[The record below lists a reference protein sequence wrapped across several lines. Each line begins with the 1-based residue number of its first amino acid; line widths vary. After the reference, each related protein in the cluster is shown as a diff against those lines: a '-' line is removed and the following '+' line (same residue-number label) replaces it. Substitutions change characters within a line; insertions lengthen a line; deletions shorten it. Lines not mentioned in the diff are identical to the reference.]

1 MAWIDPRHKSR
12 LDRVISVVS
21 LVQVFF
27 VDWYQEIFE
36 VIDMR
41 SFSNLWYWIAL
52 AVVWS
57 SASHW
62 ILGVPFDMVTRVR
75 RDRSGQAEQDLEA
88 IVRVNVN
95 RMLLIAQVSGL
106 WIFGLVC
113 FVMTGLVLLGWVY
126 AVEFAQAV
134 FLLGFPICIVTLLSL
149 RTAHKISEAT
159 PPAKELCRIMS
170 RLRLGTQIIGT
181 ISIFVTSIWG
191 MYQNLAIGVLGG

>member
-1 MAWIDPRHKSR
+1 M
-12 LDRVISVVS
+12 
-21 LVQVFF
+21 
-27 VDWYQEIFE
+27 DWYQEIFE

-41 SFSNLWYWIAL
+41 SFSNLWFWIAL

-62 ILGVPFDMVTRVR
+62 ILGVPFDMVSRAR
-75 RDRSGQAEQDLEA
+75 RNKSEQAKEDLEV

-95 RMLLIAQVSGL
+95 RMLLIARVSGL

-126 AVEFAQAV
+126 AVEFAQAL
-134 FLLGFPICIVTLLSL
+134 FLISFPICIVTLISL
-149 RTAHKISEAT
+149 RVAHKISET
-159 PPAKELCRIMS
+159 SPPAKELCHIMS
-170 RLRLGTQIIGT
+170 RLRLSTQIIGT
-181 ISIFVTSIWG
+181 ISIFITSLWG